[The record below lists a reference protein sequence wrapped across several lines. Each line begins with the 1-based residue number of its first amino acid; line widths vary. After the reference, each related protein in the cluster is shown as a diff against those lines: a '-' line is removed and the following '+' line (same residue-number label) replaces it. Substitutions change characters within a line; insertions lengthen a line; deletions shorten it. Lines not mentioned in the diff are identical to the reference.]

1 MVTKS
6 PVCLLFLI
14 ICLSPACAQV
24 SLSIEI
30 THLRSDQG
38 HVFLSLYDESQ
49 VQIRG
54 LKATIENSKS
64 TFQIHDLKPAK
75 YAFKYFHD
83 ENDNSQLETNSLGI
97 PVEGFGFSNNA
108 KGFLGPPSF
117 DKWIFN
123 LTKDQ
128 KVQCRPKYL

>member
-1 MVTKS
+1 MATKNLF
-6 PVCLLFLI
+6 CLLFYI
-14 ICLSPACAQV
+14 ICLSPASAQV

-30 THLRSDQG
+30 THLRSDHG
-38 HVFLSLYDESQ
+38 HVLLSLYDENQ

-54 LKATIENSKS
+54 LKATIKNSKS
-64 TFQIHDLKPAK
+64 IFQINDLKPAK

-97 PVEGFGFSNNA
+97 PIEGFGFSNNA

-117 DKWIFN
+117 DKWIFSV
-123 LTKDQ
+123 TKDQ
-128 KVQCRPKYL
+128 MVQCQPKYL